1 MTRAGLDYKNPV
13 GESAHGVFKNLCI
26 IERNK
31 SEGSRETERSNGPR
45 SPRAP
50 RSPKSPK
57 PKTKSAHKIMR
68 RWKMRSTMQHI
79 CNKIQCYQMVPG
91 WLKVPMS
98 TVKSSTCAEFFSLSP
113 GDRWNK
119 MEKGRICYSCLAP
132 KDVCV
137 NRRCSFEAKVPESL
151 KCQGCSSWSQSKN
164 LAPLSFLFCRR
175 KEHAGLRA
183 PFAEMRKDMEQNLG
197 KLGTMIVD
205 SSIRFVANY
214 MYHVFSM
221 GPGANA
227 LGCDQKKFEDKPAPS
242 IDSEIGKI
250 NTVDPKKIIH
260 EVSEHSCYLMQ
271 TIKIGSSE
279 VLVFFD
285 CSANI
290 HIMDGSLAEKEGL
303 QKVSSNPTSLIV
315 VGGSKVR
322 SNHGTFRFNL
332 GPGDGGEYH
341 EVVCVGMDD
350 VTGGFGTYNLTE
362 ICQEYLDQADDDE
375 KDHVLSERVGVL
387 RYTCC
392 WGSRTQKW
400 TQC

>member
-1 MTRAGLDYKNPV
+1 
-13 GESAHGVFKNLCI
+13 
-26 IERNK
+26 
-31 SEGSRETERSNGPR
+31 
-45 SPRAP
+45 
-50 RSPKSPK
+50 
-57 PKTKSAHKIMR
+57 
-68 RWKMRSTMQHI
+68 
-79 CNKIQCYQMVPG
+79 
-91 WLKVPMS
+91 
-98 TVKSSTCAEFFSLSP
+98 
-113 GDRWNK
+113 